1 MRVSRRRANVPAVVL
16 TAAGLIAA
24 GLLVSGLA
32 GCRPPATDSVP
43 EISLAWTTSPAPPA
57 VGPVTLTLTL
67 EEGTTPVAGA
77 EVRLEGT
84 MTHPGMAPVSSTA
97 KEASPGSYEARMDLS
112 MAGDWIVLVDARL
125 ADGRT
130 LKRQI
135 ELPGV
140 RPDGR
145 SG

>member
-1 MRVSRRRANVPAVVL
+1 MEWTVSPSPPTAGPL
-16 TAAGLIAA
+16 TVALK
-24 GLLVSGLA
+24 LA
-32 GCRPPATDSVP
+32 
-43 EISLAWTTSPAPPA
+43 
-57 VGPVTLTLTL
+57 
-67 EEGTTPVAGA
+67 EGTKPVAGA

-84 MTHPGMAPVSSTA
+84 MTHPGMAPVSSVARET
-97 KEASPGSYEARMDLS
+97 SPGSYEARMDLS
-112 MAGDWIVLVDARL
+112 MAGDWILLVDARL

-145 SG
+145 PG